1 MCCGK
6 LSDSHYVKLR
16 GDVHVEHHDG
26 AKCGEPPPVPER
38 PVLGVVRVIWT
49 VPGDQVRVSLGFG
62 RKLGSASLFG
72 GGCRET
78 LRLVP
83 YASM

>member
-6 LSDSHYVKLR
+6 LSDSHYVKLC
-16 GDVHVEHHDG
+16 GDVHVERHDG

-49 VPGDQVRVSLGFG
+49 VPGDQVRVV
-62 RKLGSASLFG
+62 
-72 GGCRET
+72 
-78 LRLVP
+78 LRFWQEAWRCELVWGWV
-83 YASM
+83 S